1 MKKQF
6 LIQTISG
13 EIVHDFTF
21 TLIEMIKY
29 HNWYYI
35 DDQINYV
42 KCEIQDIDSRYK
54 DFCPIGSVEFVHLFY
69 KKLYNIDNIKP
80 INVPNELMDFYF
92 TNRIIK
98 NYNINDITDIS
109 LLKDFECN
117 LPNFNSSSTLFIKSN
132 DEIKDPQNGFYKVK
146 DLNNLTGNSFQISST
161 IDILSEYRCF
171 IFKNKLIGLHF
182 YTGDFTHFPNVDKI
196 NKMIKSYKETA
207 PIAYTLDVG
216 VSHGETIVIE
226 CHNFYSC
233 GLYGFNDIQLPLMHW
248 LWHIK
253 FLENNNK
260 YENNSN

>member
-80 INVPNELMDFYF
+80 INVPNELMTSFF
-92 TNRIIK
+92 CGRIIN
-98 NYNINDITDIS
+98 NYDINNITKENLLSDFGTIS
-109 LLKDFECN
+109 
-117 LPNFNSSSTLFIKSN
+117 NFNNSSVLFVKSN
-132 DEIKDPQNGFYKVK
+132 DEIKFAQNGLYKVK
-146 DLNNLTGNSFQISST
+146 DLNTLTGNSFQISNT

-182 YTGDFTHFPNVDKI
+182 YIGDFTIFPDIDKI
-196 NKMIKSYKETA
+196 KKMISAYKTA
-207 PIAYTLDVG
+207 PISYTLDIG
-216 VSHGETIVIE
+216 VTNNMETIVIE

-233 GLYGFNDIQLPLMHW
+233 GLYGFNDVQLPLMHW

-253 FLENNNK
+253 FLEKNNK
-260 YENNSN
+260 YENYSN